1 MSMLS
6 PLRILALS
14 ALLLLV
20 LSGCRSRLGG
30 DCDSNDGC
38 ALGLYCNMEKKVCED
53 RGRLLKKQAEEIYV
67 YPIPGKKAV
76 VPAPVPIPLP
86 GVQPSPPPQAVPG
99 TP

>member
-1 MSMLS
+1 
-6 PLRILALS
+6 
-14 ALLLLV
+14 
-20 LSGCRSRLGG
+20 
-30 DCDSNDGC
+30 
-38 ALGLYCNMEKKVCED
+38 MEKKVCED